1 MMKKPVNEASYFLC
15 RSTDKN
21 MIEKFMQALQR
32 MQDVMIPIY
41 NFISA
46 IADLNINF

>member
-1 MMKKPVNEASYFLC
+1 
-15 RSTDKN
+15 
-21 MIEKFMQALQR
+21 MIEKFTKALQR